1 MISKRAALLAAL
13 LGASLPAD
21 AAFLS
26 GEALDTAADVLA
38 WIVIVLVPIVAIVV
52 FWLVHILP
60 EKIAEH
66 RHHPQQQAIKTLC
79 LLSLV
84 FGGMLWPIAWLWAYT
99 RPVMFRMAY
108 GTERH
113 ESYFEEAA
121 AKARVKAEKARAA
134 AEASPSAPA
143 ASAIPTELQRAIAAE
158 EAEQAGSTAKSPVRP
173 SATSAGTNAAGSR
186 GIRSM
191 SAGPR
196 PPTSGSTRPRPPN
209 ADGATAATDRHPS
222 ADGRSSRVD
231 RRSRPNDQA
240 KPDPGQYIGRKPER
254 AAETIPGGV
263 RPDDERVA
271 AHSTQS
277 GPTSPLEPSGHRE
290 GEPADDHRVREA
302 GQDR

>member
-13 LGASLPAD
+13 LGASLPAH
-21 AAFLS
+21 AAFLA

-99 RPVMFRMAY
+99 RPVMFRLAY

-121 AKARVKAEKARAA
+121 AKARAGTSTAEEIRHLREELEAMHARGALPPGLRDLLGELKALHEQAR
-134 AEASPSAPA
+134 PPA
-143 ASAIPTELQRAIAAE
+143 A
-158 EAEQAGSTAKSPVRP
+158 GK
-173 SATSAGTNAAGSR
+173 
-186 GIRSM
+186 
-191 SAGPR
+191 
-196 PPTSGSTRPRPPN
+196 
-209 ADGATAATDRHPS
+209 GAR
-222 ADGRSSRVD
+222 
-231 RRSRPNDQA
+231 
-240 KPDPGQYIGRKPER
+240 
-254 AAETIPGGV
+254 
-263 RPDDERVA
+263 
-271 AHSTQS
+271 
-277 GPTSPLEPSGHRE
+277 
-290 GEPADDHRVREA
+290 
-302 GQDR
+302 